1 MSKIKHIIREV
12 IGSYTDENG
21 AVKELTTIIGE
32 GWPHSKGDGMDIVLY
47 KNAQEELVTELDHN
61 GKERLVMRPNRLKS
75 FPINK
80 NEISN
85 AIMDNKLNLTK
96 IVKIVHPKIKKKM
109 NFFLKKNKNK
119 KIVILD
125 IPLLLENKINKKG
138 DMLVFVKSNKK
149 DILKRLK
156 KRPGFNNKLLIK
168 FKKIQLPLDY
178 KMKKSHFIIKNNFT
192 NKSVK
197 RDIKY
202 ILKKIL

>member
-1 MSKIKHIIREV
+1 MIKIGILGD
-12 IGSYTDENG
+12 IGSGKSYIAKNFGYPVFNADEEVG
-21 AVKELTTIIGE
+21 KLYARDKRIFIKL
-32 GWPHSKGDGMDIVLY
+32 KKVLPKFIY
-47 KNAQEELVTELDHN
+47 
-61 GKERLVMRPNRLKS
+61 S

-80 NEISN
+80 NEIIN
-85 AIMDNKLNLTK
+85 AIFANKVNLKKITK
-96 IVKIVHPKIKKKM
+96 IIHSEIRKEM
-109 NFFLKKNKNK
+109 NKFLKSHINK

-125 IPLLLENKINKKG
+125 VPLLLENKINKKG

-156 KRPGFNNKLLIK
+156 KRPGFNSKLLVK
-168 FKKIQLPLDY
+168 FKKIQLPLDN

-197 RDIKY
+197 RDIKN